1 MDNSGEDN
9 LSRRILMAGALA
21 GLLIA
26 LIASTQIERAS
37 LEQTGAIARIN
48 DAHIDRTEYA
58 TALQALLADK
68 TKSPTSKDRRL
79 VLDRLIEEE
88 LLVQRG
94 IEIGLLDGDAAVRK
108 AVARAVIDF
117 AMTRNAQKQISED
130 ELRSFYAA
138 NKARFTPA
146 ARLQIERLFVRRSD
160 DAAADMARLDSV
172 RAALRQGQDFT
183 EATLQLGDAIL
194 PPLPRSLLPRKKM
207 YDYLGPRL
215 TETASRLPG
224 ASISDAIADG
234 DGWHFLRVVR
244 SEPGIPP
251 EFEDIRPQILNA
263 IQRASDDAALI
274 EYLTWLK
281 ERASI
286 SLADDAPR

>member
-274 EYLTWLK
+274 KYLTWLK

>member
-263 IQRASDDAALI
+263 IQRASDDAALMK
-274 EYLTWLK
+274 YLTWLK

>member
-117 AMTRNAQKQISED
+117 AMTRNAQKQISQD
-130 ELRSFYAA
+130 ELRSFSAA

>member
-263 IQRASDDAALI
+263 MQRASDDAALI
-274 EYLTWLK
+274 KYLTWLK

>member
-160 DAAADMARLDSV
+160 DAAADMTRLDSV

-263 IQRASDDAALI
+263 MQRASDDAALI

>member
-21 GLLIA
+21 GLVIA

-263 IQRASDDAALI
+263 MQRASDDAALI

>member
-244 SEPGIPP
+244 SEPGIPS

-263 IQRASDDAALI
+263 MQRASDDAALI

>member
-263 IQRASDDAALI
+263 MQRASDDAALI

>member
-48 DAHIDRTEYA
+48 DAHIDRAEYA

-263 IQRASDDAALI
+263 MQRASDDAALI